1 MPNWCDNIL
10 EIHGSEA
17 AIAAFKQAAR
27 CQPANKAGRP
37 SQFSLQALY
46 PTPMDLLETTSGF
59 LGTGTPEQAA
69 LEAKQRANLEA
80 YGFSNWYDWRIANWS
95 TKWDVEVP
103 EWSAEDPTYLR
114 ASFDSAWA
122 PPEGAIRKIA
132 LDFPDLT
139 FRLEYAEGG
148 CDFSGVLCLKG
159 DEELECWTGSFR
171 ERPEAFQWDEEEED
185 ATA

>member
-1 MPNWCDNIL
+1 MSDGRS
-10 EIHGSEA
+10 GSTTRASRSGCSATRGSQVFALLA
-17 AIAAFKQAAR
+17 AGLFAISFASLSAAR
-27 CQPANKAGRP
+27 PAAGAGSAP
-37 SQFSLQALY
+37 K
-46 PTPMDLLETTSGF
+46 LL
-59 LGTGTPEQAA
+59 LLPV
-69 LEAKQRANLEA
+69 L
-80 YGFSNWYDWRIANWS
+80 
-95 TKWDVEVP
+95 VH
-103 EWSAEDPTYLR
+103 SAEDPTYLR

-185 ATA
+185 ATV